1 VPICRDAVY
10 RDVREVRRRFGRDLA
25 MIGGID
31 KRAIARG
38 TAAIHREIDRVMP
51 LVEQG
56 GYLPELDHGVPPDVS
71 WPDFQEYV
79 RYLKHR
85 LGRG

>member
-1 VPICRDAVY
+1 M
-10 RDVREVRRRFGRDLA
+10 DVLEVRKKYGKSLA

-31 KRAIARG
+31 KRALKHGAR
-38 TAAIHREIDRVMP
+38 AIHREIDRVMP

-56 GYLPELDHGVPPDVS
+56 GYIPELDHSVPPDVS
-71 WPDFQEYV
+71 WQDFGEYV
-79 RYLKHR
+79 RYLDER